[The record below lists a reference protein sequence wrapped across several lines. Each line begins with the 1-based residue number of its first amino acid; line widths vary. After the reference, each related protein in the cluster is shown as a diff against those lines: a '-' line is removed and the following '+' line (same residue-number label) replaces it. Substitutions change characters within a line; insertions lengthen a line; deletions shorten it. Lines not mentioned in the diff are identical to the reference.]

1 MQTWQATLT
10 LSGGG
15 ARGVAHLGAIEELL
29 RVGLIA
35 DRVVGVSIG
44 ALAGAMYAFEPDIS
58 VVQQRASEYL
68 RSPEFARHQ
77 RYLLG
82 ARTSAAEKAA
92 AWLHSGYHRMAE
104 YMRANRMMYRAVQR
118 GSFLPGMLLESI
130 VDHLLPDADIDDAR
144 IPLSIVAVDLHTGR
158 PMVFEKGPLRLA
170 VRASASVPG
179 VFPPVEYEGRLLSDI
194 GGFYALPLGVARA
207 YSPDLLVAIDVDA
220 RLKPLTK
227 PPTALEVLIR
237 MNHIGA
243 AMFREHLSEEADLT
257 ILPELGETQWF
268 DFRSFETMMEAGRSA
283 TRSALASFKPPQSWL
298 QRLFSR
304 RGVVDWN
311 TGDSR

>member
-1 MQTWQATLT
+1 MHPWQATLA

-15 ARGVAHLGAIEELL
+15 ARGVAHLGAIEEL
-29 RVGLIA
+29 VGAGLVA
-35 DRVVGVSIG
+35 DRIVGVSIG
-44 ALAGAMYAFEPDIS
+44 ALAGAMYAFEPDIAR
-58 VVQQRASEYL
+58 VQRRTGDYL
-68 RSPEFARHQ
+68 RSAEFSRHQ

-82 ARTSAAEKAA
+82 ARTSAAETAA
-92 AWLHSGYHRMAE
+92 QWLRAGYERMAE

-118 GSFLPGMLLESI
+118 GSFLPGMLLQSI
-130 VDHLLPDADIDDAR
+130 VDRLLPDVDIADAR
-144 IPLSIVAVDLHTGR
+144 IPLAVVAVDLHTGR
-158 PMVFEKGPLRLA
+158 PMVFEKGPVRVA

-207 YSPDLLVAIDVDA
+207 YSPEILVAIDVDA
-220 RLKPLTK
+220 RLTPLTR

-257 ILPELGETQWF
+257 ILPELGEAQWF
-268 DFRSFETMMEAGRSA
+268 DFRTFEATMEAGRA
-283 TRSALASFKPPQSWL
+283 AARAALGSFKPPQSWL
-298 QRLFSR
+298 QRLFSK

-311 TGDSR
+311 KTT